1 MYYYPYA
8 IMSTTLLIL
17 VSTILAYLTGSIP
30 TAVWVG
36 RWFFNTDVREHGSG
50 NAGATNTMR
59 VLGVKVGIPV
69 LIFDLFKGFLAV
81 KYVLL
86 LDVYPVNSHESM
98 NLGIVLGMLA
108 VLGHIYP
115 VFANFRGGKGVA
127 TIFGALI
134 AIAPIATFCAG
145 GVFFITLFVFK
156 YVSLGSILAA
166 ISFPIFIF
174 FVFDYPLT
182 GLKIFSVF
190 VAALLIITHMKNIKR
205 LIHAEEEKASFLFK
219 KKQKKE

>member
-1 MYYYPYA
+1 M
-8 IMSTTLLIL
+8 TTTILII
-17 VSTILAYLTGSIP
+17 VSIILAYVTGSIP
-30 TAVWVG
+30 TSVWVG
-36 RWFFNTDVREHGSG
+36 KWFFDIDIRDHGSG

-69 LIFDLFKGFLAV
+69 LLLDLLKGWLAV
-81 KYVLL
+81 KYAVLF
-86 LDVYPVNSHESM
+86 DIFPSHSHPLM
-98 NLGIVLGMLA
+98 NLSIILGMFA
-108 VLGHIYP
+108 VIGHIYP

-156 YVSLGSILAA
+156 YVSLGSIAAA

-174 FVFDYPLT
+174 FVFDYPLI
-182 GLKIFSVF
+182 GLRIFSLF

-205 LIHAEEEKASFLFK
+205 LIHSEEEKASFLFK
-219 KKQKKE
+219 KKLKNK